1 MTMSTT
7 AAPEDLQD
15 QDAPHRRREDTIAS
29 QVGKVVLWLVYSVA
43 AAGAGGWYAKN
54 TTGIQQAAQL
64 EVIDAKAREQILLL
78 KVELNGKLDLINQK
92 QDQISEQ
99 IRELKGHA
107 R

>member
-1 MTMSTT
+1 MTT
-7 AAPEDLQD
+7 AAVDDTQDPDL
-15 QDAPHRRREDTIAS
+15 PHRRREDTIAS

-54 TTGIQQAAQL
+54 TSAVQQAAQL
-64 EVIDAKAREQILLL
+64 EVIDAKAREQITLL

-99 IRELKGHA
+99 IRELKGH
-107 R
+107 RQ